1 MARVDEANLFADD
14 WDDEHAREGNSWR
27 VARVG
32 ERVGG
37 RRIGASLYEIEP
49 GLRSWP
55 YHFHYG
61 NEEWLLVVA
70 GRPTLRTPDGERELA
85 EGDVVCFPAGPGG
98 AHSVENRSDEPARVL
113 MLSTLVTPSISVY
126 PDSDKVGVRP
136 GVPEDT
142 LNFLR
147 PDAVDY
153 WAGEE

>member
-1 MARVDEANLFADD
+1 MADVSLFADD
-14 WDDEHAREGNSWR
+14 WDDEQARDGYRWR

-37 RRIGASLYEIEP
+37 SRIGAALYELEP
-49 GLRSWP
+49 GQRSWP

-61 NEEWLLVVA
+61 NEEWLLVVS
-70 GRPTLRTPDGERELA
+70 GRPTVRMPDGEQELS
-85 EGDVVCFPAGPGG
+85 EGDVVCFPAGPDG
-98 AHSVENRSDEPARVL
+98 AHTFENRTDAPVRVL
-113 MLSTLVTPSISVY
+113 MLSTKVVPGAVVY

-142 LNFLR
+142 LDFLR

-153 WAGEE
+153 WAGEA

>member
-1 MARVDEANLFADD
+1 MERVDEVNLYADD
-14 WDDEHAREGNSWR
+14 WDREQVREGYRWR

-37 RRIGASLYEIEP
+37 RRIGASLYELEP
-49 GLRSWP
+49 GQHSFP

-61 NEEWLLVVA
+61 NEEWLLVVS
-70 GRPTLRTPDGERELA
+70 GRPTLRTPDSERELT

-98 AHSVENRSDEPARVL
+98 AHSFENRTDERARVL
-113 MLSTLVTPSISVY
+113 VLSTLVTPSISIY
-126 PDSDKVGVRP
+126 PDSGKLGVRP

-153 WAGEE
+153 WEGE